1 MSVAFYI
8 VFAFFA
14 ASMLVIAVQAVRW
27 GRRRDRAARTRMS
40 GPSRVGDGGD
50 K

>member
-8 VFAFFA
+8 VFGFFA

-27 GRRRDRAARTRMS
+27 GRRRDRAARTGMS
-40 GPSRVGDGGD
+40 GPRGPGEGGD
-50 K
+50 P